1 MTCFVGLGIFREKRM
16 SPKELAR
23 YNKNRREYEQKYK
36 EKERQ
41 FKLIALDQVRNKKG
55 RKQ

>member
-23 YNKNRREYEQKYK
+23 YNKNKQEYEKKYK
-36 EKERQ
+36 ERERQ
-41 FKLIALDQVRNKKG
+41 MRQVVFDQKAMDKG
-55 RKQ
+55 AK